1 MADVESQERVHD
13 MLLGPL
19 ERPALR
25 WLAARIPRWVSPDLM
40 TAVGVAGAATVAL
53 GYWLTHLHKG
63 FLWLASLGF
72 VINWFGDSL
81 DGTLARHRKI
91 ERPRYGFF
99 VDHMADAL
107 SMVLTI
113 VGIGLSPYVRLDI
126 AALAGIGYTLLSVIT
141 YVGAFVSG
149 EFRISYG
156 KFGPTEMRLLGVL
169 ANAVIFFVGNPTFEL
184 LQRSLTLY
192 DMVAL
197 MGAGAM
203 LGMFIVTATRQA
215 LHWNKLDRPVDD
227 PGEH

>member
-1 MADVESQERVHD
+1 

-19 ERPALR
+19 ERPALL
-25 WLAARIPRWVSPDLM
+25 WLAAHLPRWASPDGM
-40 TAVGVAGAATVAL
+40 TLVGALGALTIAA

-81 DGTLARHRKI
+81 DGTLARYRKI

-99 VDHMADAL
+99 VDHTVDAL

-126 AALAGIGYTLLSVIT
+126 AALAGIGYTLLSALT

-149 EFRISYG
+149 EFRITYA

-169 ANAVIFFVGNPTFEL
+169 ANAVMFFLGNPRFEL

-203 LGMFIVTATRQA
+203 LGMFVATATRQA
-215 LHWNKLDRPVDD
+215 LLWNKLDRP
-227 PGEH
+227 GG

>member
-1 MADVESQERVHD
+1 VADVESQERVHD

-19 ERPALR
+19 ERPALL
-25 WLAARIPRWVSPDLM
+25 WLAAHLPRWVSPDGM
-40 TAVGVAGAATVAL
+40 TLVGALGALTIAA

-81 DGTLARHRKI
+81 DGTLARYRKI

-99 VDHMADAL
+99 VDHTVDAL

-126 AALAGIGYTLLSVIT
+126 AALAGIGYTLLSALT

-149 EFRISYG
+149 EFRITYA

-169 ANAVIFFVGNPTFEL
+169 ANAVMFFLGNPRFEL

-203 LGMFIVTATRQA
+203 LGMFVATATRQA
-215 LHWNKLDRPVDD
+215 LLWNKLDRP
-227 PGEH
+227 GG